1 MSFGFS
7 LYAFVTLLAMLN
19 PVEAAAAFATLTPDR
34 SIPGKRAIALRASII
49 AGVILLGFGLI
60 GAFLFEALGITFAAF
75 RIAGG
80 LLLLKV
86 AVNMVFA
93 QETDTA
99 QAEDSK
105 TSPHPS
111 GDPAVFPLAIPIITG
126 PGALTAIVTLFGK
139 THGDPMIYLLI
150 SLIALFVMLLVY
162 FAMVGSDSITRV
174 LGTTG
179 VDATGRLTGII
190 VAAIAVQLVI
200 DGVYEVLKNP
210 PAM

>member
-19 PVEAAAAFATLTPDR
+19 PVEAAAAFATLTPDQ
-34 SIPGKRAIALRASII
+34 SIAGKRAIALRASII

-150 SLIALFVMLLVY
+150 SAIALVVMLLVY
-162 FAMVGSDSITRV
+162 FAMVGSDAITRV

-200 DGVYEVLKNP
+200 DGVYEVFKNP